1 VWITEADSKNFL
13 STVSG
18 TVTVSDFI
26 NKEMVHFSVES
37 VHRAIPHVLDGMKPS
52 HRKVLFGVFKR
63 NLIKPIKVA
72 QLAGY
77 VSEKAAYHHGEAS
90 LQSTIIGMAQ
100 NFVGSNNINLLYPEG
115 QFGSR
120 LLGGDDA
127 SAARYIFTKLAPIT
141 RKIFHP
147 HDDALLKYLEDDGFP
162 VEPEFYMPILP
173 MLLVNGASGIGTGW
187 STKIPNHNPREIVAN
202 LRRLLR
208 GEEMEPMHPWYMGFR

>member
-1 VWITEADSKNFL
+1 
-13 STVSG
+13 
-18 TVTVSDFI
+18 
-26 NKEMVHFSVES
+26 
-37 VHRAIPHVLDGMKPS
+37 
-52 HRKVLFGVFKR
+52 
-63 NLIKPIKVA
+63 
-72 QLAGY
+72 
-77 VSEKAAYHHGEAS
+77 
-90 LQSTIIGMAQ
+90 MAQ

-120 LLGGDDA
+120 LMGGEDA
-127 SAARYIFTKLAPIT
+127 SAARYIFTKLAPLT

-162 VEPEFYMPILP
+162 VEPEFYIPIIP

-208 GEEMEPMHPWYMGFR
+208 GEEMEPMHPWYLGFRFGERKRKKKKFDLKKKKKTEERLSRRTGPPKQTRISTRCMVSILWKEPL